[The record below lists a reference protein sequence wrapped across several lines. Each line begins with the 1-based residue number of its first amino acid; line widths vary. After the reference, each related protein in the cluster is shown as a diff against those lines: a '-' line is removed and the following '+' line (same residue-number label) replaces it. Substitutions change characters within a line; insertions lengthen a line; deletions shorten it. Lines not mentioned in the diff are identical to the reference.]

1 MKKIFIIIL
10 LISATFQTKAQTC
23 DEIMEFVKSK
33 DYGTTYN
40 SYTSTAISKVTFYSI
55 YLDYQ
60 FHYFA
65 IVCFKPN
72 EYSYNCNE
80 YIYKV
85 GSNTKLNYS
94 MDYLDSAGKAF
105 WKHIQP
111 YADVLGCSPKF
122 E

>member
-1 MKKIFIIIL
+1 MKKKLMIFI
-10 LISATFQTKAQTC
+10 LIVSSFQIKAQTC
-23 DEIMEFVKSK
+23 EEIMEFVKSK

-55 YLDYQ
+55 YIDYQ
-60 FHYFA
+60 YHYFA

-72 EYSYNCNE
+72 EYTYDCNE

-94 MDYLDSAGKAF
+94 MDYLNSAGKAF
-105 WKHIQP
+105 WKYIEP
-111 YADVLGCSPKF
+111 YSNVLGCSPKF
-122 E
+122 N